1 MNDSSVRV
9 EFFSFIKVHIL
20 CFQARGFIAHQ
31 TPTAVYAAIYD
42 DELRGKAYVRFQ
54 YEV

>member
-1 MNDSSVRV
+1 MTQVYVWNSSA
-9 EFFSFIKVHIL
+9 SLKYIL